1 MKIAFRKWLIL
12 THRYL
17 GIPLSF
23 LFLMWFASGIAMI
36 FARGMPSLT
45 PEVRLERM
53 PALNFDAVKLRPSEA
68 LEKAQLVRPPVR
80 ATLLT
85 VMGRPVYRF
94 SSGGFVTVFA
104 DSGDVLEQIGQ
115 AEALRIASSFSGLP
129 AEKLIYAGE
138 ITEPDQWTL
147 ENRRAL
153 PMQKVVV
160 RDDAGTNLYIS
171 EETGEVDLLTT
182 RGTRLLAWFAAIPH
196 WMYFTPLRAN
206 GAVWRQVVLWTSGIG
221 AVLACLGLLLAFTQY
236 ATHYAGLMRWHYIS
250 GVAFGVFSLTWV
262 FSGLLSMEPFFW
274 ASGGG
279 TGNRIPQVLRG
290 GSLDFAAFEKL
301 PRGEGIKE
309 IDFVT
314 IQGGP
319 YYISHRPGS
328 EPELIVARSLE
339 SRREPFSAE
348 SVLARV
354 QQGNPNVPVI
364 ETAVLKNYD
373 SYYHATE
380 RKPPLPVLRIKFGD
394 PDATWFYIDPRMSQV
409 VGRFTRRERLQR
421 WIYHGFHSLDF
432 NFWYYQG
439 WVWTTVMVVL
449 NLGGAVL
456 SLIGV
461 IIGVKRLRRNTRSTA
476 WPSRN
481 RNTSRELREQSR
493 G

>member
-1 MKIAFRKWLIL
+1 MKIALRKWLIL

-45 PEVRLERM
+45 PDMRLERM
-53 PALNFDAVKLRPSEA
+53 PALNFDAVKLSPPEA
-68 LEKAQLVRPPVR
+68 LEKAQLGRPPTR

-94 SSGGFVTVFA
+94 SSDGFVTVFA
-104 DSGDVLEQIGQ
+104 DNGDVLDQIGQ
-115 AEALRIASSFSGLP
+115 PEALRIATSFAQLP
-129 AEKLIYAGE
+129 AEKLSYAGE
-138 ITEPDQWTL
+138 ITQPDQWTL

-160 RDDAGTNLYIS
+160 HDDADTHLYIS
-171 EETGEVDLLTT
+171 EETGEVDILTT

-221 AVLACLGLLLAFTQY
+221 AILACLGLVLAFTQY
-236 ATHYAGLMRWHYIS
+236 ATQYAGWMRWHYIS
-250 GVAFGVFSLTWV
+250 GVAFGFFSLTWV

-279 TGNRIPQVLRG
+279 TGNRIPQALRG
-290 GSLDFAAFEKL
+290 GPLNFAEFEQL
-301 PRGEGIKE
+301 PRGEAIKE
-309 IDFVT
+309 IDFVM
-314 IQGGP
+314 IQGEA
-319 YYISHRPGS
+319 YYVSHRPGS
-328 EPELIVARSLE
+328 EPEIIATRSLE
-339 SRREPFSAE
+339 SRHEPFPVE

-354 QQGNPNVPVI
+354 RQGSPNVPMI
-364 ETAVLKNYD
+364 ETAVLTNYD

-380 RKPPLPVLRIKFGD
+380 RKPPLPVIRVKFGD
-394 PDATWFYIDPRMSQV
+394 PDATWFYVDPRMSQV

-439 WVWTTVMVVL
+439 WVWTTVMVLL
-449 NLGGAVL
+449 NLGGVML
-456 SLIGV
+456 SMIGV
-461 IIGVKRLRRNTRSTA
+461 VIGVKRLVKMSKPRIERMERISI
-476 WPSRN
+476 R
-481 RNTSRELREQSR
+481 
-493 G
+493 

>member
-1 MKIAFRKWLIL
+1 MKIALRKWLIL

-45 PEVRLERM
+45 PEMRLERM
-53 PALNFDAVKLRPSEA
+53 PALDFDAVKLSPREA
-68 LEKAQLVRPPVR
+68 LERAQLGTPPTQ

-85 VMGRPVYRF
+85 IMGRPVYRF

-104 DSGDVLEQIGQ
+104 DNGDVLDQIGQ
-115 AEALRIASSFSGLP
+115 PEALRIANSFTKVPPG
-129 AEKLIYAGE
+129 KLTYAGE

-153 PMQKVVV
+153 PMQKIVVH
-160 RDDAGTNLYIS
+160 DDADTHLYIS
-171 EETGEVDLLTT
+171 EETGEVDILTT
-182 RGTRLLAWFAAIPH
+182 RGSRLLAWFAAIPH

-221 AVLACLGLLLAFTQY
+221 VILACLGLALAFTQY
-236 ATHYAGLMRWHYIS
+236 ATRYAGLMRWHYIS

-279 TGNRIPQVLRG
+279 TGNRIPQALRG
-290 GSLDFAAFEKL
+290 GPLDFAAFDQL

-309 IDFVT
+309 IDFAM
-314 IQGGP
+314 IQGGA

-328 EPELIVARSLE
+328 EPELIAARSLE
-339 SRREPFSAE
+339 TRHEPFPME

-354 QQGNPNVPVI
+354 QQGNPNVPLV
-364 ETAVLKNYD
+364 ETALLTNYD

-380 RKPPLPVLRIKFGD
+380 RKPPLPVIRVKFGD
-394 PDATWFYIDPRMSQV
+394 TDATWFYIDPRMSRV

-439 WVWTTVMVVL
+439 WVWTTAMVVL
-449 NLGGAVL
+449 NLGGVVL

-461 IIGVKRLRRNTRSTA
+461 IIGVKRLVKMNKPRIERMERISI
-476 WPSRN
+476 R
-481 RNTSRELREQSR
+481 
-493 G
+493 